1 MYYLDI
7 QGLFKDYCHIQGLF
21 KTVQTLL
28 YAYCTLIRF
37 MHFQTGYAKKKKHH
51 DLKKNLAEML

>member
-7 QGLFKDYCHIQGLF
+7 QGLFKDFCHIQGLF

-37 MHFQTGYAKKKKHH
+37 MHFQTGYAKKKNTTI
-51 DLKKNLAEML
+51 KKKI